1 MNSITEYS
9 NENLDDFVFE
19 LNGQTYLNAAKK
31 AKKLG
36 DPRAI
41 KFLQAYKD
49 HIDKEFIDSEG
60 PDKEND
66 KFMIFYNADKKGI
79 QRLKGLAKNERGGVH
94 LTDNSRGT
102 FFDIQNDKLKFV
114 ANVSVATTN
123 DSDRQVFLRQ
133 SLIAQDNWKE
143 VAKRLTWIS
152 DKINSIKASKP
163 FTYIRIFTENGSME
177 FFYFIDDD
185 EIVPVSIN
193 TEEGYHSRYNDDDI
207 NDFVDHLSDDDKK
220 AINAL
225 CKAMNQNHKDI

>member
-1 MNSITEYS
+1 
-9 NENLDDFVFE
+9 
-19 LNGQTYLNAAKK
+19 
-31 AKKLG
+31 
-36 DPRAI
+36 
-41 KFLQAYKD
+41 
-49 HIDKEFIDSEG
+49 
-60 PDKEND
+60 
-66 KFMIFYNADKKGI
+66 MIFYNADKKGI

-152 DKINSIKASKP
+152 DKINSIKTSKP

-220 AINAL
+220 TINAL

>member
-1 MNSITEYS
+1 M
-9 NENLDDFVFE
+9 
-19 LNGQTYLNAAKK
+19 
-31 AKKLG
+31 
-36 DPRAI
+36 
-41 KFLQAYKD
+41 
-49 HIDKEFIDSEG
+49 
-60 PDKEND
+60 
-66 KFMIFYNADKKGI
+66 
-79 QRLKGLAKNERGGVH
+79 
-94 LTDNSRGT
+94 
-102 FFDIQNDKLKFV
+102 
-114 ANVSVATTN
+114 
-123 DSDRQVFLRQ
+123 
-133 SLIAQDNWKE
+133 IAQDNWKE

-152 DKINSIKASKP
+152 DKINSIKASKS

>member
-1 MNSITEYS
+1 MNSITEYL

-133 SLIAQDNWKE
+133 SIDCSRQLERSSKE
-143 VAKRLTWIS
+143 
-152 DKINSIKASKP
+152 
-163 FTYIRIFTENGSME
+163 TYL
-177 FFYFIDDD
+177 
-185 EIVPVSIN
+185 
-193 TEEGYHSRYNDDDI
+193 DI
-207 NDFVDHLSDDDKK
+207 
-220 AINAL
+220 
-225 CKAMNQNHKDI
+225 